1 MHLEYKEEYTEF
13 SCVIKTFADFLR
25 ARERELRERELRER
39 ERVERE
45 ERERELRKRES

>member
-25 ARERELRERELRER
+25 ARERERRER
-39 ERVERE
+39 ERIERE
-45 ERERELRKRES
+45 DRERERESERE